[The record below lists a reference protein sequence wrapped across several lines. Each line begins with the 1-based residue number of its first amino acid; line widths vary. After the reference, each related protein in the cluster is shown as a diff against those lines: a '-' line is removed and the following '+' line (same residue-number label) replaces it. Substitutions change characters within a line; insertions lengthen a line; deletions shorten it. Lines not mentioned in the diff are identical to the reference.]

1 MASHFKSLSLVWL
14 SSLVLLGCNSMHHH
28 SQIIHDQNN
37 QNLKVWDDASA
48 KFKSCN
54 APWQKERRA
63 QVPAFNDIVSD
74 PNDPRYF
81 PSQLSKTPVST
92 EFKDALIKFRPQQL
106 ACRNALLNDLGKG
119 NTRVK
124 MLYTQ
129 VFRAYDQGVVEI
141 LDGKMKTMGEVN
153 RAYVKYIGDANEA
166 RERLRVSIVRYSDLE
181 RADGNHQCIS
191 VKD

>member
-1 MASHFKSLSLVWL
+1 MITRFNSLSLVAL
-14 SSLVLLGCNSMHHH
+14 ASLALLGCSGMNHH
-28 SQIIHDQNN
+28 SQRMHDQND
-37 QNLKVWDDASA
+37 QNLKAWDDASS

-81 PSQLSKTPVST
+81 RSQLSKTPVSKA
-92 EFKDALIKFRPQQL
+92 FKNALINFRPQQL
-106 ACRNALLNDLGKG
+106 ACRNALIADLGKD
-119 NTRVK
+119 NTQVK
-124 MLYTQ
+124 ALYIQ

-153 RAYVKYIGDANEA
+153 RAYIKYVSDANEA
-166 RERLRVSIVRYSDLE
+166 RERLRTRMTRY
-181 RADGNHQCIS
+181 ADQ
-191 VKD
+191 